1 MLASRLLATII
12 QTKNVFSGIDGR
24 VQKMANE
31 LGEFLKARRAMV
43 APDVRQLGDTRP
55 RRVPGL
61 RREEV
66 AQLAGLSTDYYTRL
80 EQGRHR
86 SPSEAVLAGLAEALQ
101 LDATAREHL
110 FALAKA
116 ASGGARRSTGA
127 GEVQRVRNSLHQLL
141 DQLTDLPAFV
151 RGRRTDVLAMNPL
164 ARFVL
169 HDFLAKPVR
178 ERNLLRWALLDPEA
192 RTRYR
197 DWEPTVRSMVG
208 TLRLDAGRHPD
219 DPLLPELVGDLAVRS
234 PEFRV
239 WWAEQQVVERTAGVK
254 RLNHPLVGE
263 LTVDYEALDV
273 VGETDQTLF
282 IYTTKPG
289 SEDREKMRLLAGWVH
304 ERPEPEQGVAPKAT
318 DRTE

>member
-1 MLASRLLATII
+1 
-12 QTKNVFSGIDGR
+12 
-24 VQKMANE
+24 
-31 LGEFLKARRAMV
+31 MV
-43 APDVRQLGDTRP
+43 SPDALHLGDTRP

-66 AQLAGLSTDYYTRL
+66 AQRAGLSTDYYTRL

-86 SPSEAVLAGLAEALQ
+86 SPSESVLDGLAAALE
-101 LDATAREHL
+101 LDQTARDHL
-110 FALAKA
+110 FALARA
-116 ASGGARRSTGA
+116 ASGRRDTGA
-127 GEVQRVRNSLHQLL
+127 GAVQRVRPSLYQLL

-169 HDFLAKPVR
+169 HDFMAEPVR

-192 RTRYR
+192 RTRYVN
-197 DWEPTVRSMVG
+197 WEATVRSMVG
-208 TLRLDAGRHPD
+208 TLRFDAGRHPD
-219 DPLLPELVGDLAVRS
+219 DPLLTELVGDLAVRS

-263 LTVDYEALDV
+263 LTIDYEALDV

-289 SEDREKMRLLAGWVH
+289 SESQERMRLLAGWVH
-304 ERPEPEQGVAPKAT
+304 EGPVPGRGDQPAE
-318 DRTE
+318 RTE

>member
-1 MLASRLLATII
+1 
-12 QTKNVFSGIDGR
+12 
-24 VQKMANE
+24 MAND
-31 LGEFLKARRAMV
+31 LGDFLKARRAMV
-43 APDVRQLGDTRP
+43 TPDPLQLGDTRA

-66 AQLAGLSTDYYTRL
+66 AQRAGLSTDYYTRL

-86 SPSEAVLAGLAEALQ
+86 APSESVLAGLAEALE
-101 LDATAREHL
+101 LDQTAREHL
-110 FALAKA
+110 LALARA
-116 ASGGARRSTGA
+116 ASGGVRRGGA
-127 GEVQRVRNSLHQLL
+127 AGVVQRVRPSLHQLL
-141 DQLTDLPAFV
+141 DQLPDLPAFV
-151 RGRRTDVLAMNPL
+151 RGRRTEMLAMNPL

-169 HDFLAKPVR
+169 HDFMAEPAR
-178 ERNLLRWALLDPEA
+178 ERNLVRWALLGPEA

-219 DPLLPELVGDLAVRS
+219 DPLLTELVGDLAVRS

-254 RLNHPLVGE
+254 RFNHPLVGE

-282 IYTTKPG
+282 IYTTKPR

-304 ERPEPEQGVAPKAT
+304 ERPEPEQGVAQEAT

>member
-1 MLASRLLATII
+1 
-12 QTKNVFSGIDGR
+12 
-24 VQKMANE
+24 MAND
-31 LGEFLKARRAMV
+31 LGDFLKARRAMV
-43 APDVRQLGDTRP
+43 TPDPLHLGDTRP

-66 AQLAGLSTDYYTRL
+66 ALRAGLSTDYYTRL

-86 SPSEAVLAGLAEALQ
+86 SPSEAVLEGLASALE
-101 LDATAREHL
+101 LDQTAREHL
-110 FALAKA
+110 FALARA
-116 ASGGARRSTGA
+116 AAGGGRRDPGA
-127 GEVQRVRNSLHQLL
+127 GTVQRVRPSLHQLL
-141 DQLTDLPAFV
+141 DQLTELPAFV

-169 HDFLAKPVR
+169 HDFMVEPVR

-192 RTRYR
+192 RTRYVN
-197 DWEPTVRSMVG
+197 WESTVRSMVG

-219 DPLLPELVGDLAVRS
+219 DPLLTELVGDLAVRS

-263 LTVDYEALDV
+263 LTIDYEALDV

-289 SEDREKMRLLAGWVH
+289 SESQERMRLLAGWVH
-304 ERPEPEQGVAPKAT
+304 EGPEPGVARGVA

>member
-1 MLASRLLATII
+1 
-12 QTKNVFSGIDGR
+12 
-24 VQKMANE
+24 MANE
-31 LGEFLKARRAMV
+31 LGDFLKARRGMV
-43 APDVRQLGDTRP
+43 TPDPLQLGDTRA

-66 AQLAGLSTDYYTRL
+66 AQRAGLSADYYTRL

-86 SPSEAVLAGLAEALQ
+86 SPSESVLAGLAEALE
-101 LDATAREHL
+101 LDHTAREHL
-110 FALAKA
+110 MSLARA
-116 ASGGARRSTGA
+116 ASGNGRRGA
-127 GEVQRVRNSLHQLL
+127 GANTVQRVRPSLHQLL
-141 DQLTDLPAFV
+141 DQLTELPAFV
-151 RGRRTDVLAMNPL
+151 RGRRTEMLAMNPL

-169 HDFLAKPVR
+169 HDFMAAPAR
-178 ERNLLRWALLDPEA
+178 ERNLVRWALLDPEA
-192 RTRYR
+192 RERYQ

-219 DPLLPELVGDLAVRS
+219 DPLLTELVGDLAVRS
-234 PEFRV
+234 PEFRI

-254 RLNHPLVGE
+254 RFNHPLVGS

-282 IYTTKPG
+282 IYTTKAG
-289 SEDREKMRLLAGWVH
+289 SEDREKMQLLAGWVH
-304 ERPEPEQGVAPKAT
+304 ERPEPEQGVAQEAT